1 MRRQSCTAIAD
12 ELGISAKTVYR
23 VINNS
28 ADFCNYILD
37 EAKVAI
43 VPGSAFEAPDNVRIS
58 YSNSMENIQKG
69 IDRIEAAMAKLK

>member
-1 MRRQSCTAIAD
+1 M
-12 ELGISAKTVYR
+12 
-23 VINNS
+23 
-28 ADFCNYILD
+28 
-37 EAKVAI
+37 AI

>member
-1 MRRQSCTAIAD
+1 MPNVSKYYGRKAED
-12 ELGISAKTVYR
+12 GR

-28 ADFCNYILD
+28 SDFCNYILD